1 MKKNIVIHYPFIAK
15 YRIPIFK
22 KLSLDKDF
30 NIVFWASEKGTNK
43 FLLTDTN
50 GLNIKNT
57 PIKLISIPFLRNK
70 LEWQPSA
77 IKNILTTDLDL
88 YIVLGNPNSISTW
101 LCLFIAKIRNIQ
113 IFIWSHGYLSD
124 ETGLKGLIRKFFY
137 KLADKHLLYGNKA
150 KEIML
155 KKGFSEKELH
165 VIYNSLDYEKQKDYR
180 ERLKYDDRLEIRKKF
195 NFSEK
200 SITFVTIGRLVE
212 KFKLEQIIEVIKIM
226 TEKGIDANLIIIG
239 DGEAKES
246 LVNLTKNLKI
256 ENRVIFYGS
265 CHEESE
271 ISLLYNA
278 SDFSVVMGSV
288 GLAAMHSLA
297 YGIPIIT
304 NSNMSKHHPEIEAIV
319 EGITGFYFEENNLI
333 DFISKVK
340 NLEYRGEIYQNCIRT
355 IENYYT
361 PGVQYR
367 LIKSAINN
375 FLEEKNEN

>member
-43 FLLTDTN
+43 FLLTDTD

-70 LEWQPSA
+70 FEWQPSA
-77 IKNILTTDLDL
+77 IKNILTNDVDF
-88 YIVLGNPNSISTW
+88 YIVLGNPNSLSTW
-101 LCLFIAKIRNIQ
+101 LCLFIANIRNIQ
-113 IFIWSHGYLSD
+113 IFIWSHGYLSN
-124 ETGLKGLIRKFFY
+124 ETGIKGLIRKFFY
-137 KLADKHLLYGNKA
+137 KLANKHLLYGNKA

-155 KKGFSEKELH
+155 KKGFSNKELY
-165 VIYNSLDYEKQKDYR
+165 VIYNSLDYEKQKNYR
-180 ERLKYDDRLEIRKKF
+180 EKLKYDDRLAIRRKF

-200 SITFVTIGRLVE
+200 SITFVTIGRLVK
-212 KFKLEQIIEVIKIM
+212 KFKLEQMIEVIKIM
-226 TEKGIDANLIIIG
+226 TEKGIDTNLIIIG
-239 DGEAKES
+239 DGEEKES
-246 LVNLTKNLKI
+246 LIKLAKNFKV
-256 ENRVIFYGS
+256 ENKVVFYGA
-265 CHEESE
+265 CHEERE

-297 YGIPIIT
+297 YGVPMIT
-304 NSNMSKHHPEIEAIV
+304 NDNMSKHHPEIEAVV
-319 EGITGFYFEENNLI
+319 EGSTGFYFEENNLM

-340 NLEYRGEIYQNCIRT
+340 NLEYRGEIYQNCIKT

-361 PGVQYR
+361 PEVQYN
-367 LIKSAINN
+367 LIKSVLNDS
-375 FLEEKNEN
+375 LEEKHEN